1 MTQNQM
7 IISHL
12 KQHGSI
18 TPLEALRKMD
28 CMRLAARIE
37 ELRNMGHDIKTV
49 MIKNKNKRFARYIL
63 GASK

>member
-12 KQHGSI
+12 KKHGSI
-18 TPLEALRKMD
+18 TPLEALRKID

-37 ELRNMGHDIKTV
+37 ELRGMGHDIKTV

-63 GASK
+63 GSSK